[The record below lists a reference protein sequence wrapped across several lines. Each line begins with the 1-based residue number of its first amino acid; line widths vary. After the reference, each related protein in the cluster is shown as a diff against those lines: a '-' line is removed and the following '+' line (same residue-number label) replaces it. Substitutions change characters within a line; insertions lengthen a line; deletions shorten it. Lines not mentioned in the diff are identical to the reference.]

1 MGWRGTWMGSI
12 DKCDRKPFKLKG
24 TLVAHI
30 RKRHK
35 DDPEAM
41 EAIHKI
47 QPNIKKD
54 EEERWNENRRKYV
67 QRKQPQEERGKI
79 YKSEYCDKTFKDSTF

>member
-47 QPNIKKD
+47 QSNMKNTILSQSLNEKKA
-54 EEERWNENRRKYV
+54 Y
-67 QRKQPQEERGKI
+67 QR
-79 YKSEYCDKTFKDSTF
+79 SEWSKRYFS